1 MQDDFSNIIAFFN
14 DLKANPKAAYP
25 EGMTKSEVSTIIDL
39 AIHATNSESMGGGIE
54 GYANLLGQIS
64 RRMSVVHGEKAV
76 ITVLKQIIEQLT
88 QMAEYAEQVEE
99 QEAGCRSNEGSF

>member
-54 GYANLLGQIS
+54 G
-64 RRMSVVHGEKAV
+64 
-76 ITVLKQIIEQLT
+76 
-88 QMAEYAEQVEE
+88 
-99 QEAGCRSNEGSF
+99 